1 MELRQAIQAFRNAE
15 AAGDVEAAS
24 RLARFIDQNLN
35 QQPQA
40 EAPAPEEGIFA
51 SGIGGFKRAGA
62 GLETALGSIIDPE
75 GAAQR
80 GLQRQQEL
88 SGQYAPGASLEKVK
102 QAYEQ
107 RGLLSAAGEAI
118 SQVPSALAEQ
128 LPNIAATL
136 AGGKAG
142 AMAGTAIAP
151 GVGTVVGGL
160 TGAALPSLVQ
170 LYSSNLVRQAET
182 TPQDI
187 SRLSALGAAAP
198 ATALE
203 VASTFIPLGRTFI
216 GKILGPEA
224 EKMLAR
230 GTSASIEK
238 AAKESVAGSIVRGG
252 GVGVLSEVPTEVA
265 QQMLE
270 RLQAGLPLTT
280 DDALAEYAEAAYGAF
295 LVGTPFGIA
304 GRTAGRSGARSEYAA
319 LKQKEDIAAFE
330 AERDAA
336 VAKQRAEISQTKAN
350 LGIPE
355 APLLALPAPEKVAEP
370 EEIDLQNPVGNI
382 TRNELA
388 PEVLKYVD
396 KYRKDMGMPK
406 LQSFSIEDI
415 RDAMTQVNPEGEQAA
430 LDSILAFK
438 TGYKGDESFTP
449 EDVVNAAV
457 AKNIASDTKGFT
469 DFLERSTGS
478 RDLQAMSQPQL
489 YAAFKSLSD
498 LPQVAPGQQTVLPEG
513 TNASR
518 FTRKQY
524 DSAVGQVR
532 NSFEGANNQ
541 ALSREV
547 ISEQVMQAAKLE
559 SQRAADMLIDTAIKN
574 GDLTESRQQ
583 VFTTVN
589 RKTGDVTA
597 TFPTREEAEAAAK
610 GRRLDVQ
617 EQTQVAIGPKEIQK
631 PSPRAPLPA
640 GYDIAEQEFE
650 AGERPAGYA
659 ITPEGKMKPLVTIL
673 EEQDVPAK
681 VERLQGLRRAE
692 AEKMI
697 QDAAR
702 HEETLKKGRA
712 ALESMEARGE
722 TETDA
727 YKKAQAK
734 QARAED
740 ILNRRVDRIV
750 QRVEEYTAP
759 LQAKP
764 VGKKKITRKGF
775 TVSKDGKKVG
785 TFATRGEAEQSVLAN
800 LSDEELQ
807 GIVDAAKQGP
817 LANRAQ
823 SELESRKK
831 PGIKVKKSPKSQ
843 EQIERDEKV
852 KKLEELLVPMLSKFG
867 LKDVALKIVDS
878 IEHGAGGK
886 FVGID
891 KLIQISLEENKPV
904 QTLRH
909 EAIHALKE
917 LGFFTPQQ
925 WKALEREANKTWIDK
940 YLRGQMTKL
949 KGKVMTR
956 LQAYQELGYS
966 KSEIIEEAIAD
977 AFGDF
982 DVNKA
987 PPGMMTALLKRI
999 NEFFA
1004 SLARALTGAGYESA
1018 EEIFGKIEAGKL
1030 AKAKDV
1036 ETQTMEERLSLLRA
1050 AHPDEIEISTQNP
1063 QGKTRIYDPLTQM
1076 LSIDSDAIKEA
1087 MESNKELSGR
1097 IIQAISEYGFIP
1109 KNTASED
1116 VIDVFKKNI
1125 INNLIFLHNK
1135 VPKEIRE
1142 RSKLW
1147 YDGANLIAEQMADQY
1162 DMSLRQVAGIMAAMS
1177 PQKDWFQN
1185 VSMAERA
1192 IDILTNEGDSVW
1204 TPEMLQYADS
1214 YVNET
1219 DDRKEREKRQ
1229 EHREKIQKIA
1239 DRGVALKNMNAKDA
1253 AAFVRA
1259 FDEAFNS
1266 RQYRIVTP
1274 EGGFG
1279 DLVRNDDGTPSTM
1292 MWSTYG
1298 PIEKTVN
1305 IFRDGS
1311 RANVSEQLG
1320 FEHKI
1325 RSFYNNIAA
1334 PNSDIGHVT
1343 IDTHAVAAALF
1354 EALAGTDTEVKQNF
1368 GGTGKSDVLGV
1379 GGTYGL
1385 IADAYRD
1392 AAKQLGL
1399 KPRELQS
1406 ITWEAVRG
1414 LFSEEIKA
1422 SLKPKVRAEWAKYK
1436 NGEQTFNETR
1446 NNVLKI
1452 AGQEEKLNEPD
1463 WVGSGEGQSVDEG
1476 GTSYDKDFVPE
1487 GGVRLRQA
1495 RELKERAIINLSAAA
1510 ERAALP
1516 GIKELYNRARN
1527 GDVNAYKLL
1536 QDVAGNSLKYLL
1548 NDTNARIKIK
1558 AVKGVYMS
1566 NREPAIVA
1574 IVTFKESESQDVL
1587 ARLERFAQNY
1597 EQEQVHVRVRTN
1609 KKPGHDFGD
1618 GSYATPAYTIKLQ
1631 KDLTDAEIN
1640 DLIEKTGLP
1649 AFTVEDDT
1657 ITTYWVRPDA
1667 TAEEQQQDFT
1677 GFLAR
1682 VKQLNGLVGEGG
1694 ARLQHRNE
1702 RLYVYGDGGY
1712 GIPIPYSRIQ
1722 SDIPTKEAPDL
1733 NTPRMIAE
1741 YLFRNPVKAFKQKSL
1756 TQGQQKEQALMAQVF
1771 DDLPVNDLKKPLV
1784 RKAYEALARALEDQ
1798 FAVLP
1803 IKVELQTRVYREG
1816 ERIPK
1821 GFKVGD
1827 LVPPYGNNSSAMRR
1841 DISENNHLLVY
1852 PTSPE
1857 TFGPPGSDF
1866 SGHPLL
1872 KTTRFVD
1879 KNGTPLLYND
1889 LLRAVHDYYA
1899 HGMAE
1904 AQFGPAGEFT
1914 AWANHMAATAD
1925 PMARWALTAETRA
1938 QNAWQNFRAGAQE
1951 LELSDRPYATQKAAL
1966 PPVNFLLTGDKNV
1979 DAPVVE
1985 MIKGLSEKQVL
1996 GSLKERSETTSSVR
2010 KTLDKASAKFSLRT
2024 YFPTAK
2030 EAEDAAY
2037 AKAPP
2042 ETREFKLFQG
2052 ASTLVEEGR
2061 AVPMFHASP
2070 DIFTQFRENKPI
2082 FVSPDAKE
2090 ARDYGARK
2098 LGFGD
2103 YQELADVNVYPLW
2116 VRAET
2121 PFDYENPDHVRQVMD
2136 KMSQDGTLKG
2146 KQPAFF
2152 DRGHWEN
2159 IEDRE
2164 VQAAIKALGFDS
2176 FYVKENNTKNL
2187 GVYNA
2192 NQVKSITGNIGEFG
2206 ENKDIRFSLAR
2217 YTPERIDK
2225 IVNEFGYTDGRT
2237 KAYVASI
2244 NPSDFVYAT
2253 TSSKKSAREIYDEA
2267 GALDVEELAGESQTP
2282 FLYVDTTGKD
2292 WKIIGH
2298 EGRHRMAAL
2307 DGAGV
2312 VDAPVV
2318 LIMYKDGGRAPS
2330 MYKPKAKA
2338 DLNGQDFGDDIG
2350 QGTWSVVKDLTPVSY
2365 QYKAELNQKF
2375 GGAAPVKFS
2384 LPRIDPR
2391 IDARVDTITTA
2402 REQKGFAQ
2410 RIVEAIS
2417 PSTFSSLRQ
2426 SFLNRYEQLGRY
2438 DKLLAEQMGGAA
2450 LLADQSAES
2459 AALMS
2464 DLASGVSASAMG
2476 YGDRHG
2482 GIPVYRNGATVIDRN
2497 VKGLIASLAPL
2508 AKYGDPKVYQ
2518 YYQFWAGAK
2527 RAERLKAEGREKVY
2541 TQDDFAYA
2549 RLLQTQFPEFVDVQ
2563 KDLIAFNDGIVKFMV
2578 DTEVLS
2584 PEMGQKYTENA
2595 DYIPFYRQMD
2605 GEKTAGPNIFSAI
2618 SGVRPPKKLKGGD
2631 APLADFLETLVRN
2644 TQSSIQAGM
2653 KNAAANRAIKVVKAV
2668 GNVPGVALERLNT
2681 QETGPNIINV
2691 LERGK
2696 LVSYKTPDK
2705 LLVEA
2710 VGSLN
2715 MSELPFMGLISG
2727 PSNLL
2732 RNLVTKDPGF
2742 MLANLLRDSLSTYVT
2757 SGQNMM
2763 PIAGT
2768 MGNFAKALAKRS
2780 PGYEALLDAGVI
2792 GGYELSQ
2799 NVEKSGE
2806 DLARDLDKKAGKKD
2820 PILMRPFT
2828 SLWSALETG
2837 TTASDAATRALV
2849 YERVLAE
2856 TGNEAE
2862 ALYRAVEVMNFNR
2875 KGNSPLIRILTAAV
2889 PFFNARLQGLD
2900 LFYRASTGNMNTNDA
2915 KAIQLKFWTR
2925 GATMMALSVMYYM
2938 MMADDEEYKKQEQE
2952 TKDGNWLIPSLGIR
2966 IPIPFEVGVLFKV
2979 MPERITAYAL
2989 GNDTGKDLRES
3000 AVRNLV
3006 STFAFNPIPQTV
3018 KPLVEAA
3025 TNFNFFTMRPIVGQ
3039 GMSDVAPE
3047 FQVGPGTSKV
3057 AEKIGGQLGIS
3068 PMKVDQ
3074 VLKGYTGT
3082 MGIYM
3087 VDTIDLV
3094 MEQFGDSAKAN
3105 KRFEQLPIIKRFV
3118 VDPEARGTVTAY
3130 YELKN
3135 SVDTFTR
3142 TSNLLEKTSKPE
3154 EFLAYVKKNAGV
3166 FAVKDYVLDLEK
3178 EMKELREM
3186 RRTITSSSMDGE
3198 QKKNLLTTV
3207 GRAEQNLTSN
3217 IQTVKKLISDLK

>member
-35 QQPQA
+35 QQPQE
-40 EAPAPEEGIFA
+40 EAPAPQEGIFA

-62 GLETALGSIIDPE
+62 GIETALGSIIDPQ

-151 GVGTVVGGL
+151 GLGTVVGGL
-160 TGAALPSLVQ
+160 VGAAGPSLLQ
-170 LYSSNLVRQAET
+170 LYSSNLVRQAEE

-198 ATALE
+198 GTALE

-230 GTSASIEK
+230 GTSASLEK

-252 GVGVLSEVPTEVA
+252 GVGVLAEVPTEVA

-280 DDALAEYAEAAYGAF
+280 DDALAEYAEAAYGAG

-336 VAKQRAEISQTKAN
+336 VAKQQAEISQTKAN

-449 EDVVNAAV
+449 EDVVNAAGT
-457 AKNIASDTKGFT
+457 KNIAPDTKGFA
-469 DFLERSTGS
+469 DFLERATGS
-478 RDLQAMSQPQL
+478 RDLQNMTQPQL
-489 YAAFKSLSD
+489 YAAFKSLSRLQD
-498 LPQVAPGQQTVLPEG
+498 VAPGQEIVLPEG
-513 TNASR
+513 SNANR
-518 FTRKQY
+518 FTQKQY
-524 DSAVGQVR
+524 DDAVGQVKT
-532 NSFEGANNQ
+532 SLEGISKP
-541 ALSREV
+541 LSREV
-547 ISEQVMQAAKLE
+547 ISEQVLQAAKLE
-559 SQRAADMLIDTAIKN
+559 SQRAADMLLDTAIRN

-589 RKTGDVTA
+589 RKTGEVTA
-597 TFPTREEAEAAAK
+597 TFPTKEEAEAAAK
-610 GRRLDVQ
+610 KGKLEVK
-617 EQTQVAIGPKEIQK
+617 EQTQVTIGPKEAER
-631 PSPRAPLPA
+631 PSSRPTLPA
-640 GYDIAEQEFE
+640 GYEIAEQDF
-650 AGERPAGYA
+650 ATGERPAGYS
-659 ITPEGKMKPLVTIL
+659 ITPEGRMKPLATIL
-673 EEQDVPAK
+673 DEQDIPGK

-692 AEKMI
+692 ADKML
-697 QDAAR
+697 QEVGR
-702 HEETLKKGRA
+702 HEQTVKKGRA

-722 TETDA
+722 SDTDA
-727 YKKAQAK
+727 YRKAKGYQES
-734 QARAED
+734 AEKTLGKR
-740 ILNRRVDRIV
+740 ITRLLDRI
-750 QRVEEYTAP
+750 EEYSAP

-764 VGKKKITRKGF
+764 FGKKQATRKGF
-775 TVSKDGKKVG
+775 TISKDGKNLG
-785 TFATRGEAEQSVLAN
+785 TFPTRGEAIQNILTK
-800 LSDEELQ
+800 LSDQELQ
-807 GIVDAAKQGP
+807 DIIDAAPYIPAETGEAAALP
-817 LANRAQ
+817 TRAQ
-823 SELESRKK
+823 KELESRKK

-891 KLIQISLEENKPV
+891 KLIQISLKENKPV
-904 QTLRH
+904 QTMRH
-909 EAIHALKE
+909 EALHALKA

-925 WKALEREANKTWIDK
+925 WKALERQARKTWVDK
-940 YLRGQMTKL
+940 YLKGQMVKVN
-949 KGKVMTR
+949 GQVMTR
-956 LQAYQELGYS
+956 YDAYANGVKNEKGEYILEPLS
-966 KSEIIEEAIAD
+966 PDEVLEEAIAD

-1030 AKAKDV
+1030 AKVKDV

-1050 AHPDEIEISTQNP
+1050 ANPDEIEISTQNP

-1097 IIQAISEYGFIP
+1097 ITQAISEYGFIP
-1109 KNTASED
+1109 KDTAPED

-1368 GGTGKSDVLGV
+1368 GDTGKSDVLGV

-1392 AAKQLGL
+1392 AAKQLNL

-1414 LFSEEIKA
+1414 LFSEEMKA

-1436 NGEQTFNETR
+1436 NGDQTFNETR

-1574 IVTFKESESQDVL
+1574 MVTFKESESQDVL

-1640 DLIEKTGLP
+1640 DLIQKTGLP

-1694 ARLQHRNE
+1694 ARLQQRNE

-1722 SDIPTKEAPDL
+1722 SDLPTKEAPDL

-1741 YLFRNPVKAFKQKSL
+1741 YMFRNPVKAFKQKSL

-1827 LVPPYGNNSSAMRR
+1827 IVPPYGNNSSAMRR

-1985 MIKGLSEKQVL
+1985 MIKGLNEKQVL
-1996 GSLKERSETTSSVR
+1996 GSLKERSKKTPDVR
-2010 KTLDKASAKFSLRT
+2010 KTLDKASAKFSLKT

-2082 FVSPDAKE
+2082 FVSPSADE
-2090 ARDYGARK
+2090 AEYYGKRK
-2098 LGFGD
+2098 RSID
-2103 YQELADVNVYPLW
+2103 NMDVNVYPLW

-2136 KMSQDGTLKG
+2136 KMTQDG
-2146 KQPAFF
+2146 AFK
-2152 DRGHWEN
+2152 DEHPDYVKALPKSIKAGSWSD
-2159 IEDRE
+2159 IESLE
-2164 VQAAIKALGFDS
+2164 TQAAIKALGFDS
-2176 FYVKENNTKNL
+2176 FYVKENKTKNL
-2187 GVYNA
+2187 AVYNA

-2206 ENKDIRFSLAR
+2206 ENKDIRFSL
-2217 YTPERIDK
+2217 
-2225 IVNEFGYTDGRT
+2225 
-2237 KAYVASI
+2237 
-2244 NPSDFVYAT
+2244 
-2253 TSSKKSAREIYDEA
+2253 
-2267 GALDVEELAGESQTP
+2267 
-2282 FLYVDTTGKD
+2282 
-2292 WKIIGH
+2292 
-2298 EGRHRMAAL
+2298 
-2307 DGAGV
+2307 
-2312 VDAPVV
+2312 
-2318 LIMYKDGGRAPS
+2318 
-2330 MYKPKAKA
+2330 
-2338 DLNGQDFGDDIG
+2338 
-2350 QGTWSVVKDLTPVSY
+2350 
-2365 QYKAELNQKF
+2365 
-2375 GGAAPVKFS
+2375 
-2384 LPRIDPR
+2384 PRIDPR

-2402 REQKGFAQ
+2402 REQKGFFE
-2410 RIVEAIS
+2410 RITDAIS

-2426 SFLNRYEQLGRY
+2426 GNLNRYEQVGRY
-2438 DKLLAEQMGGAA
+2438 DKLRAEQIGGAA

-2527 RAERLKAEGREKVY
+2527 RGKRLDAEGREKLY
-2541 TQDDFAYA
+2541 TQSDFAYA
-2549 RLLQTQFPEFVDVQ
+2549 NILEGQFPEFAQVQ
-2563 KDLIAFNDGIVKFMV
+2563 RDLIAFNNGVVKFMV

-2584 PEMGQKYTENA
+2584 PEQGKEYVKYA
-2595 DYIPFYRQMD
+2595 DYVPFYRQMD
-2605 GEKTAGPNIFSAI
+2605 GDKTVGPNIFSAI
-2618 SGVRPPKKLKGGD
+2618 SGVRPPKKLKGSD
-2631 APLADFLETLVRN
+2631 APLADFLETMVRN

-2653 KNAAANRAIKVVKAV
+2653 KNAAANRAIKVVSDVVAG
-2668 GNVPGVALERLNT
+2668 GNVPGVALNRLNT

-2691 LERGK
+2691 LEKGK
-2696 LVSYKTPDK
+2696 RVSYETPDK

-2742 MLANLLRDSLSTYVT
+2742 MLANLIRDSLSTYVT
-2757 SGQNMM
+2757 SGQNMV

-2820 PILMRPFT
+2820 PIYLRPFT
-2828 SLWSALETG
+2828 SLWQALETG

-2862 ALYRAVEVMNFNR
+2862 ALYRALEVMNFNR

-2989 GNDTGKDLRES
+2989 GNDTGKDLKES

-3094 MEQFGDSAKAN
+3094 MEQFGDSTKAN
-3105 KRFEQLPIIKRFV
+3105 KRFEQLPIIKRFA

-3130 YELKN
+3130 YELKDA
-3135 SVDTFTR
+3135 VDTFTR